1 MSIDPQRHVHRAVSR
16 QVLDFLDVQ
25 TGLEHAGYMRVPQD
39 VGGDKCSLSEHAA
52 NDQLFYPDCDLV

>member
-1 MSIDPQRHVHRAVSR
+1 MGIDPQRHIYRAVSG

-39 VGGDKCSLSEHAA
+39 VGGDKLFLSEHSA